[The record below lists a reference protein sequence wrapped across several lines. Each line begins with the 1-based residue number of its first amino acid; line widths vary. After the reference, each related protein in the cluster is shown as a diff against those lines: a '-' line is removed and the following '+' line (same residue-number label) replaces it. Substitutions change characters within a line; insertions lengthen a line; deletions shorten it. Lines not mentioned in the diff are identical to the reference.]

1 MRRIPHLGFAGG
13 SACRYVTHRLPSRTS
28 DLYTR
33 SIMVQSLITV
43 LLVDDHTIVR
53 EGLRVLLDLEADIT
67 VVGEAGDGREAVQKA
82 EELRPNVILMDIS
95 MPHLNGPE
103 ATQRILHA
111 HPGIRVIMLS
121 AHMDDV
127 SIQRVLD
134 SGANGFL
141 VKNTP
146 REVLA
151 QAIRDV
157 HEGKTC
163 FSPDIARRLHDPPA
177 HSTHTNGNDII
188 AKRVARLTTRE
199 VEVLQLIAEGRAN
212 KQTADELGISIK
224 TVEKHRQHVM
234 EKLGIHD
241 TASLTRYAIAA
252 GIVDGA
258 LPMGYRRNEPPEN

>member
-1 MRRIPHLGFAGG
+1 
-13 SACRYVTHRLPSRTS
+13 
-28 DLYTR
+28 
-33 SIMVQSLITV
+33 MVPSLITV

-53 EGLRVLLDLEADIT
+53 EGLRVLLDLEPDIT
-67 VVGEAGDGREAVQKA
+67 VVGEANDGREAVQKA
-82 EELRPNVILMDIS
+82 AELQPNVILMDIS
-95 MPHLNGPE
+95 MPQLNGPE
-103 ATQRILHA
+103 ATQRILQA
-111 HPGIRVIMLS
+111 HPNIRVIMLS

-134 SGANGFL
+134 SGARGFM

-146 REVLA
+146 RETLA

-163 FSPDIARRLHDPPA
+163 FSPDIARRLHDSPA
-177 HSTHTNGNDII
+177 HASHAHANGNDAIMKQI
-188 AKRVARLTTRE
+188 ARLTTRE

-252 GIVDGA
+252 GIVDGG
-258 LPMGYRRNEPPEN
+258 LPAGYRRNDSTDG

>member
-1 MRRIPHLGFAGG
+1 
-13 SACRYVTHRLPSRTS
+13 
-28 DLYTR
+28 
-33 SIMVQSLITV
+33 MVPSLITV

-53 EGLRVLLDLEADIT
+53 EGLRVLLDLEPDIT
-67 VVGEAGDGREAVQKA
+67 VVGEASDGREAVQKA
-82 EELRPNVILMDIS
+82 AELQPNVILMDIS
-95 MPHLNGPE
+95 MPQLNGPE
-103 ATQRILHA
+103 AAQRILHA
-111 HPGIRVIMLS
+111 HPNIRVIMLS

-134 SGANGFL
+134 SGARGFM

-146 REVLA
+146 REILA

-177 HSTHTNGNDII
+177 HASHGHANGNDAIMKQI
-188 AKRVARLTTRE
+188 ARLTTRE

-252 GIVDGA
+252 GIVDGG
-258 LPMGYRRNEPPEN
+258 LPAGYRRNDSTDG

>member
-1 MRRIPHLGFAGG
+1 
-13 SACRYVTHRLPSRTS
+13 
-28 DLYTR
+28 
-33 SIMVQSLITV
+33 MVPSLITV

-53 EGLRVLLDLEADIT
+53 EGLRVLLDLEEDIT
-67 VVGEAGDGREAVQKA
+67 VVGEANDGREAIQKA

-95 MPHLNGPE
+95 MPQLNGPE
-103 ATQRILHA
+103 AAQRILHV
-111 HPGIRVIMLS
+111 HPNIRVIMLS

-134 SGANGFL
+134 SGARGFM

-146 REVLA
+146 REILA

-157 HEGKTC
+157 HAGKTC

-177 HSTHTNGNDII
+177 HASHAHTNGHDAIM
-188 AKRVARLTTRE
+188 KQVARLTTRE

-252 GIVDGA
+252 GIVDGG
-258 LPMGYRRNEPPEN
+258 LPAGYRRNDSTEG